1 MKCGRA
7 GEEGSERGEG
17 KHWLGGNIG
26 GIKYRNYILCM
37 YTPVM
42 SADERKLAAIIMY
55 VLLEACVLTL
65 ASRLGIVINCRI

>member
-42 SADERKLAAIIMY
+42 SADERKLAAILMY
-55 VLLEACVLTL
+55 ICALGSLR
-65 ASRLGIVINCRI
+65 SHLGITAWHRH